1 MKMKIKFERMLC
13 SHMINQKKPFEENVQ
28 ATKDDIRK
36 CLKFCWNMTY
46 GAHGEHRDHR
56 TGGIKKRSK
65 EEIFQD
71 IFIGKMG
78 EVAFYRWCKN
88 RGKSEI
94 SEIDFDC
101 FDLGK
106 WDSSDFIL
114 TKKNNNKLKVAVKTT
129 KDFGNLLLLEVK
141 DWQVIKT
148 ETKHEAIYIPNK
160 DKDCRGFYDY
170 IVLCRV
176 KTNLQINPQSLTED
190 SLEVMAKS
198 LEVKLQVVGM
208 IENKEL
214 AEIINSG
221 KYKIYQGDKLNQS
234 TTMDADNYYIQ
245 SGAFVLYE

>member
-1 MKMKIKFERMLC
+1 MTTKFERMLC

-28 ATKDDIRK
+28 ATEDDIRK

-65 EEIFQD
+65 KEIFQD

-88 RGKSEI
+88 RGNSEI

-114 TKKNNNKLKVAVKTT
+114 TKKNNDKLKVAVKTT
-129 KDFGNLLLLEVK
+129 KD
-141 DWQVIKT
+141 
-148 ETKHEAIYIPNK
+148 
-160 DKDCRGFYDY
+160 
-170 IVLCRV
+170 
-176 KTNLQINPQSLTED
+176 
-190 SLEVMAKS
+190 
-198 LEVKLQVVGM
+198 
-208 IENKEL
+208 
-214 AEIINSG
+214 
-221 KYKIYQGDKLNQS
+221 
-234 TTMDADNYYIQ
+234 YY
-245 SGAFVLYE
+245 Y